1 MPDQGPMGRSSSG
14 AVSPRRRRPR
24 LSDEVSEYVRELI
37 VSGQL
42 RPGEF
47 IRPENVAEELG
58 VSATPAR
65 EGLLS
70 LQTEGMLR
78 VEPRRGFVVAPLSSA
93 DIEDVF
99 AGQALLAGELAARA
113 TANIDDAGLAALEAI
128 QSDLES
134 AADRGDND
142 EVERLNHEFH
152 RRIYRTAD
160 SPKLSWMIKSS
171 LSYAPRRFFASV
183 EGWPQASAEDHRA
196 ILDGLRRGDAEA
208 VRESMAE
215 HVRKAGRLLADNRR
229 EE

>member
-1 MPDQGPMGRSSSG
+1 MVDPAAPAPAAR
-14 AVSPRRRRPR
+14 RRRRPR

-42 RPGEF
+42 QPGEF
-47 IRPENVAEELG
+47 IRPETVADELG

-70 LQTEGMLR
+70 LQSEGLLR
-78 VEPRRGFVVAPLSSA
+78 VEPRRGFVVAPLSST

-113 TANIDDAGLAALEAI
+113 TTRLDDADLATLDRLQVELEA
-128 QSDLES
+128 
-134 AADRGDND
+134 AADAEDND

-152 RRIYRTAD
+152 RLIYAAAG

-171 LSYAPRRFFASV
+171 LNYAPRRFFSSV
-183 EGWPQASAEDHRA
+183 DGWPQASADDHRDIIDA
-196 ILDGLRRGDAEA
+196 LRRRDEVGARA
-208 VRESMAE
+208 AMSA
-215 HVRKAGRLLADNRR
+215 HIGKAGRLLAEHRR
-229 EE
+229 DSR

>member
-1 MPDQGPMGRSSSG
+1 MVEQSSVYGSE
-14 AVSPRRRRPR
+14 APVTSRRRRRPR

-37 VSGQL
+37 VSGRLQ
-42 RPGEF
+42 PGEF
-47 IRPENVAEELG
+47 IRPENVADELG

-70 LQTEGMLR
+70 LQSEGLLR
-78 VEPRRGFVVAPLSSA
+78 VEPRRGFVVAPLSST

-99 AGQALLAGELAARA
+99 TGQALLAGELAARA
-113 TANIDDAGLAALEAI
+113 TPLIDDDALAALESI
-128 QSDLES
+128 QADLEA

-152 RRIYRTAD
+152 RRIYGVAR

-196 ILDGLRRGDAEA
+196 IIDALRRRDADGA
-208 VRESMAE
+208 RASMSA
-215 HVRKAGRLLADNRR
+215 HIGKAGRLLAHNRPR
-229 EE
+229 A